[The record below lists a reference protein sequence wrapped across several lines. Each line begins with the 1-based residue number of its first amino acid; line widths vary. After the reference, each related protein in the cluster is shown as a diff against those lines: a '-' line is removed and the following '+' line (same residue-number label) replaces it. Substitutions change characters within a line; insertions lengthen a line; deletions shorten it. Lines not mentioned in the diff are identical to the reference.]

1 MKPEHGEIFYDKY
14 ITLNSII
21 MITAIILWIVLGS
34 LVGWYGSSLMRSKTR
49 DPQRGVNM
57 ALGVNGAVTG
67 GVIVSSLGHGNALTM
82 NFYGFLMA
90 LLCAIILIYSFRI
103 LQK

>member
-1 MKPEHGEIFYDKY
+1 
-14 ITLNSII
+14 

-34 LVGWYGSSLMRSKTR
+34 LVGWYGSTLMRSKTR
-49 DPQRGVNM
+49 DPERGINM

-67 GVIVSSLGHGNALTM
+67 GVIVSSLGHGNAVTI
-82 NFYGFLMA
+82 NIYGLLMA
-90 LLCAIILIYSFRI
+90 LLCAAILIYGFRI